1 MTSESVSP
9 ARIAW
14 GAIATLLSVLY
25 TAILA
30 PFAIAAV
37 SARRHRIVA
46 RLVRIWSW
54 LIVRTCAVKVRFEG
68 LENLAGFKSCVLVA
82 NHQSFFDVF
91 AMLAYFPVE
100 VLFVAKK
107 ELLKIPAVG
116 YTLARSEHIVID
128 RDNGGRSIR
137 RAVEALRDGWIVTIF
152 PEGERFNDGD
162 VHAFDDGAAW
172 LAILGQRPV
181 VPMAITGSGR
191 VFPKKALMVMPGGEI
206 RYRIGRPIPTQG
218 LHSADRAELTRR
230 LEDEI
235 RVQAAGA

>member
-1 MTSESVSP
+1 MTNDGVSP
-9 ARIAW
+9 IRVAW
-14 GAIATLLSVLY
+14 GAVATLLSVIY
-25 TAILA
+25 TALLA

-37 SARRHRIVA
+37 SARQHRMVA
-46 RLVRIWSW
+46 RLVRWWSW
-54 LIVRTCAVKVRFEG
+54 LIVKTCAIKVRFEG
-68 LENLAGFKSCVLVA
+68 LENLVGFKSCVLVA

-128 RDNGGRSIR
+128 RENGGRSIR

-152 PEGERFNDGD
+152 PEGERFNDGS
-162 VHAFDDGAAW
+162 VHTFDDGAAW
-172 LAILGQRPV
+172 LAILGRRPV

-191 VFPKKALMVMPGGEI
+191 VFPRKALMVTPGGEI
-206 RYRIGRPIPTQG
+206 RYRIGKPIPTEG
-218 LHSADRAELTRR
+218 LHSADRVELTRR
-230 LEDEI
+230 LEEEV
-235 RVQAAGA
+235 RAQAQA